1 MKLIGLIL
9 TLMAASC
16 TNMEEMTEA
25 KVLVI
30 SSLNSC
36 YELSLR
42 NAPAI
47 SEIQEETGYRNI
59 TIPEEWKPI
68 YAEQAKMVRGV
79 PWKCDLWFS
88 NPDYVDEV
96 KLLLK

>member
-1 MKLIGLIL
+1 
-9 TLMAASC
+9 MAASC
-16 TNMEEMTEA
+16 ANMEEMTEA
-25 KVLVI
+25 KVRVI
-30 SSLNSC
+30 STLNSC

-59 TIPEEWKPI
+59 AIPEEWKPI
-68 YAEQAKMVRGV
+68 YAEQVKMVRGV